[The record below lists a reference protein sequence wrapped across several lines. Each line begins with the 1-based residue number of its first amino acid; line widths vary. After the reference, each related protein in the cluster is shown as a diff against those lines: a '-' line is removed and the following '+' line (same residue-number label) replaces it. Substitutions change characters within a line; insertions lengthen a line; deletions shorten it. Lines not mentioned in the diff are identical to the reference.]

1 MIRSQTG
8 AVWEDNNAA
17 LKLAN
22 APFPNMTPR
31 TKHIA
36 VKYHWFKE
44 NIKEGEIKVRLI
56 DTKIQKADIFT
67 KGIAKKEFEEKCKMI
82 MGW

>member
-1 MIRSQTG
+1 M
-8 AVWEDNNAA
+8 A

-22 APFPNMTPR
+22 AQFLNMTPR

-36 VKYHWFKE
+36 IKYHWFRSHLKP
-44 NIKEGEIKVRLI
+44 GEVECMRI
-56 DTKIQKADIFT
+56 DTKKQKADIFT
-67 KGIAKKEFEEKCKMI
+67 KGLPKAEFEEKCFAI